1 MRISRQLL
9 SALLFH
15 LLIGAGWLMAQS
27 PSSAPGAASGGGSE
41 DYPEHAYLSPSRY
54 VNQYFN
60 FSFDLPADPQV
71 RAVPQPVSRDG
82 TIQLL
87 EMGGP
92 PPVDAEISI
101 SAVPTAGGTKQDAK
115 ALMRYML
122 DQELYRGVEELRGLS
137 KASIAGHQFFLF
149 ETRRGVDQH
158 IVLATTL
165 DDYILRVVLAA
176 HDEKAVKRLET
187 AFDHIVF
194 FPAADLQKYISADAR
209 SYDGPSISSH
219 RLAALEADPP
229 AKHIDPGKIQGD
241 FYENASIGFS
251 YRIPQGWVLE
261 ENGAV
266 IPAIERYR
274 AKEDF
279 GRPRIGRTE
288 HRLMEACSRTLFS
301 VWAKRSAA
309 DGQISYDDFGEVT
322 VSAIALAC
330 FPRMKFPSNSSDE
343 RAAKDFLL
351 QFALTN
357 PIIEDMRDGKAFT
370 AGGNVF
376 LFLRGTVGFQVA
388 NDELSRRLSI
398 AMAITERRGYLLTW
412 FFAAPHDEELQA
424 LTNERVSF
432 DSAPAASI
440 ANATQPGGAAD
451 AAGNAPATPA
461 HSSTANTPTA
471 TGGASATTN
480 TPPAAE
486 TGATAAVTSSNSV
499 PPAQPASASTNSPSS
514 DTSNSPNATGDSAES
529 TPGADADRP
538 TLLRPGESVQTQ
550 QGKGAPIPKQK

>member
-9 SALLFH
+9 SALLFY

-27 PSSAPGAASGGGSE
+27 PSSARGTAAGSDSE

-115 ALMRYML
+115 ALLRYML

-137 KASIAGHQFFLF
+137 KASLAGHQFYLF
-149 ETRRGVDQH
+149 ETRRGIDQH
-158 IVLATTL
+158 VVLATTL
-165 DDYILRVVLAA
+165 GDYILRVVLAA
-176 HDEKAVKRLET
+176 HDEKAVHRLET

-194 FPAADLQKYISADAR
+194 FPAAELHQYIAADAHP
-209 SYDGPSISSH
+209 YDGPSISSH

-229 AKHIDPGKIQGD
+229 AKHIDPGKIEGD
-241 FYENASIGFS
+241 FYENAALGFS
-251 YRIPQGWVLE
+251 YRIPQGWALE
-261 ENGAV
+261 ANGAV
-266 IPAIERYR
+266 EPAIERYR

-288 HRLMEACSRTLFS
+288 RRVMDACSRTLFS
-301 VWAKRSAA
+301 VWAKRPAA

-322 VSAIALAC
+322 MSAISLAC
-330 FPRMKFPSNSSDE
+330 FPRMKFPANSTDE

-351 QFALTN
+351 QFALTT
-357 PIIEDMRDGKAFT
+357 PVVDEMRDGKAFT

-376 LFLRGTVGFQVA
+376 LFLHGTVGFQVA

-398 AMAITERRGYLLTW
+398 AMAITERRGYLLAW

-424 LTNERVSF
+424 LTKERVSF
-432 DSAPAASI
+432 DAAPP
-440 ANATQPGGAAD
+440 ANVATATQPGGAEASS
-451 AAGNAPATPA
+451 NAPAAQPA
-461 HSSTANTPTA
+461 NNSSSSLVTASPTSD
-471 TGGASATTN
+471 ASATKTSGV
-480 TPPAAE
+480 TTAPEAKSSS
-486 TGATAAVTSSNSV
+486 ATASYSPATSQPSSNGGA
-499 PPAQPASASTNSPSS
+499 PP
-514 DTSNSPNATGDSAES
+514 S
-529 TPGADADRP
+529 TPADADVPAASPDSNRP
-538 TLLRPGESVQTQ
+538 TLLRPGESAQSQ
-550 QGKGAPIPKQK
+550 QGKGAPVPKQEQPR